1 MDEGTI
7 EEIVSILAKNGR
19 PDLIAEFNEVVK
31 VDNDYKPPKRIKR
44 DSLSDNEGSAV
55 SEEEYE
61 IQEDDNGFLSLA

>member
-19 PDLIAEFNEVVK
+19 PDLIAEFNEVVR

-44 DSLSDNEGSAV
+44 DSLSESEGSAE
-55 SEEEYE
+55 SEEDYQ
-61 IQEDDNGFLSLA
+61 IHEDENGFLSLA

>member
-19 PDLIAEFNEVVK
+19 PDLIAEFNEIVK
-31 VDNDYKPPKRIKR
+31 VDNDYTPPKRIKR

-55 SEEEYE
+55 SEEDYE
-61 IQEDDNGFLSLA
+61 IQEDEKGFLSLK